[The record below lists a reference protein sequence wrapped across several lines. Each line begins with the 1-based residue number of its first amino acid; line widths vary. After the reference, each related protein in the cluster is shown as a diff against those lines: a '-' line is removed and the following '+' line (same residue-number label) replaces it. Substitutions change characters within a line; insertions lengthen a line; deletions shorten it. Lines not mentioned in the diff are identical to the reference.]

1 MTHPPPKQSTNER
14 VADRTPT
21 APQAPASLGPQG
33 RAVGLDVHPDTF
45 AAAILSGRDPLKARV
60 AHSVTRQPLEALCA
74 WAARHTTSQDVL
86 LIEASANT
94 FTIAER
100 LRAIGRQVIILE
112 SHRAGQV
119 GKSYLAN
126 DKLDAA
132 KIARIYLSGLSIAVW
147 QPDAETRQRRE
158 LLSTYQRCVKES
170 TRAQQHLRSFLNEY
184 AVRLPK
190 GFRLCRPQAIERL
203 LTLRDWSPR
212 QKLLLQEMHG
222 GLIATRER
230 RQRLRRL
237 MALEI
242 EEQPDFLRLY
252 KLAGLNLVTT
262 YALIAVIGKIERF
275 AHSKNLVSYLG
286 LNPSVVQSGEFEGD
300 GALRQHGRGSLR
312 ALLIQ
317 ASKRLLTTNNPLQKW
332 GLSVALRRGT
342 NKAAVAVA
350 RKLTV
355 AVWHVLRGQWNKA
368 LEENTTLLTKLA
380 KLATELGV
388 STLHEL
394 GYASKLAFQEQKLE
408 MLRTYP

>member
-1 MTHPPPKQSTNER
+1 
-14 VADRTPT
+14 
-21 APQAPASLGPQG
+21 
-33 RAVGLDVHPDTF
+33 
-45 AAAILSGRDPLKARV
+45 
-60 AHSVTRQPLEALCA
+60 
-74 WAARHTTSQDVL
+74 
-86 LIEASANT
+86 
-94 FTIAER
+94 
-100 LRAIGRQVIILE
+100 
-112 SHRAGQV
+112 
-119 GKSYLAN
+119 
-126 DKLDAA
+126 
-132 KIARIYLSGLSIAVW
+132 
-147 QPDAETRQRRE
+147 
-158 LLSTYQRCVKES
+158 
-170 TRAQQHLRSFLNEY
+170 LNEY

-230 RQRLRRL
+230 RGRLRRL

-242 EEQPDFLRLY
+242 EEHPDFLRLY

-262 YALIAVIGKIERF
+262 YALVAVIGQIERF
-275 AHSKNLVSYLG
+275 AQSKNLVSYLG
-286 LNPSVVQSGEFEGD
+286 LNPSVVQSGQYEGD
-300 GALRQHGRGSLR
+300 GALRQHGRGALR

-332 GLSVALRRGT
+332 GLAVALRRGT

-355 AVWHVLRGQWNKA
+355 AVWHVLRGHWNKA
-368 LEENTTLLTKLA
+368 LEENSTLLTKLA

-388 STLHEL
+388 ATLQEL

-408 MLRTYP
+408 MLRTYS